1 MRLTRGHFRNPI
13 PSGHNVSLRVIIH
26 SHHAKKIQ
34 LYLKNIA
41 STNHISSG
49 LYLLTTMDI
58 TGACSRRLRA
68 GPDTGRWTRTSANR
82 GYRSSGRTAQAQ
94 EPRAG
99 LDKSRPLLGISDR
112 LDSRYPSCAKRMTRL
127 IHVES
132 STCRPVLPVHNVP
145 TLNCSRRLVECNF
158 SIFCLSIMP
167 MQHGWMMH
175 VSRFDRVVHRI

>member
-1 MRLTRGHFRNPI
+1 MRLTRSHFRNPI
-13 PSGHNVSLRVIIH
+13 PSGHNVSLRVFIH

-99 LDKSRPLLGISDR
+99 LDKFRPLLGISDR

-127 IHVES
+127 IHVKS
-132 STCRPVLPVHNVP
+132 SPYRPVLPVRSQCTNTEP
-145 TLNCSRRLVECNF
+145 QPQTS
-158 SIFCLSIMP
+158 P
-167 MQHGWMMH
+167 MQLPHLSLIYDAH
-175 VSRFDRVVHRI
+175 STLLDDACEPL